1 MGPFCN
7 TKLDFGIG
15 KVRNEKHDEYYVHT
29 TAVCVLVRVWAKDFG
44 TREVGICFAN
54 PDRARYIY
62 IEDPLPEWFTEQ
74 VVLRYFTGVEVRL
87 SGSNVRNQLYIGT
100 APKLQN
106 LADQSA
112 PFQWQPS
119 QPLPE
124 GTQRILL
131 LGQKGK

>member
-1 MGPFCN
+1 
-7 TKLDFGIG
+7 
-15 KVRNEKHDEYYVHT
+15 VHT

-106 LADQSA
+106 LYVARTKTHLS
-112 PFQWQPS
+112 
-119 QPLPE
+119 
-124 GTQRILL
+124 RILPSL
-131 LGQKGK
+131 SQLPRLP